1 MHAHAQLVAS
11 GLAFSYGPRS
21 ILRDISLSLAPG
33 DRVGI
38 VGPNGTGKSTLLRL
52 LAAEL
57 DPELGTV
64 AANPSAATVG
74 LMRQQL
80 DDQPDETVG
89 AFISRSTGVGAV
101 LAEFE
106 ASLVDVAEGAAGSDE
121 RYDTALSRYL
131 ATDASS
137 FDARTG
143 QAMDEVGLQGVELTD
158 KVAELSGGQRTKVN
172 LAAMLLASFDVLLL
186 DEPTNDLDQAGLDLL
201 ESMLVSQERAIAVV
215 SHDRTFLERVI
226 TSVYELE
233 DHAHTGKRFNGGFE
247 AWQHARDVARQQ
259 HYDAYDEF
267 NTKRSQLQA
276 RAQTQQQWSAAGV
289 RKAKTDKSEPDKNIK
304 AHRIATS
311 EKVAGKAKQTE
322 RALERL
328 ERNERVEAPWEPW
341 ELHLDFATAERSGTD
356 VAALHAATVRL
367 GEFTL
372 GPVDVA
378 VTAGDRIMITG
389 ENGFGQ
395 DHPAPGTVRRG
406 RTRFRLSTMLGRSA
420 QVSTLRQQR
429 KLFADAPSLL
439 RGFTDAV
446 GCDDQVARSQLAKLG
461 LDTQRIDR
469 PVADLSPGEQTRAA
483 LGLFAVRGSNVLVLD
498 EPTNHLDLPA
508 IEQLEA
514 ALQAFPHTVLLVT
527 HDRRLLEAV
536 TTNRHWHVEHG
547 QLVERR

>member
-341 ELHLDFATAERSGTD
+341 ELQLDFATAERSGTD

-389 ENGFGQ
+389 ENGSGKTTLLRALFGEVELDSGSVQ
-395 DHPAPGTVRRG
+395 
-406 RTRFRLSTMLGRSA
+406 LGRSV

-439 RGFTDAV
+439 RGFTDVV

-483 LGLFAVRGSNVLVLD
+483 LGLFAARGSNVLVLD

>member
-233 DHAHTGKRFNGGFE
+233 DHAHTGKRF
-247 AWQHARDVARQQ
+247 
-259 HYDAYDEF
+259 
-267 NTKRSQLQA
+267 KRWFRSMA
-276 RAQTQQQWSAAGV
+276 TRPRRSPSAA
-289 RKAKTDKSEPDKNIK
+289 
-304 AHRIATS
+304 
-311 EKVAGKAKQTE
+311 
-322 RALERL
+322 L
-328 ERNERVEAPWEPW
+328 
-341 ELHLDFATAERSGTD
+341 
-356 VAALHAATVRL
+356 
-367 GEFTL
+367 
-372 GPVDVA
+372 
-378 VTAGDRIMITG
+378 
-389 ENGFGQ
+389 
-395 DHPAPGTVRRG
+395 
-406 RTRFRLSTMLGRSA
+406 
-420 QVSTLRQQR
+420 
-429 KLFADAPSLL
+429 
-439 RGFTDAV
+439 
-446 GCDDQVARSQLAKLG
+446 
-461 LDTQRIDR
+461 
-469 PVADLSPGEQTRAA
+469 
-483 LGLFAVRGSNVLVLD
+483 
-498 EPTNHLDLPA
+498 
-508 IEQLEA
+508 
-514 ALQAFPHTVLLVT
+514 
-527 HDRRLLEAV
+527 
-536 TTNRHWHVEHG
+536 
-547 QLVERR
+547 

>member
-1 MHAHAQLVAS
+1 MHAHAQLIAT

-21 ILRDISLSLAPG
+21 ILRDISLTLAPG

-57 DPELGTV
+57 DPELGAV
-64 AANPSAATVG
+64 SANPSAATVG

-89 AFISRSTGVGAV
+89 AFVSRSTGVGAV

-137 FDARTG
+137 FAARTG
-143 QAMDEVGLQGVELTD
+143 QAMGEVGLQGVELTD
-158 KVAELSGGQRTKVN
+158 KVADLSGGQRTKVN

-201 ESMLVSQERAIAVV
+201 ESMLLSQERAIAVV

-267 NTKRSQLQA
+267 NAKRSQLQE
-276 RAQTQQQWSAAGV
+276 RAQTQQQWSTVGV
-289 RKAKTDKSEPDKNIK
+289 RKAKTDKSEPDKNIR

-311 EKVAGKAKQTE
+311 EKIAGKAKQTE

-341 ELHLDFATAERSGTD
+341 ELQLDFATAERSGTE
-356 VAALHAATVRL
+356 VATLTGATVKL
-367 GEFTL
+367 GDFTL

-389 ENGFGQ
+389 ENGSGKTTLLRALFGEVKLDSGSVQ
-395 DHPAPGTVRRG
+395 
-406 RTRFRLSTMLGRSA
+406 LGRSV

-439 RGFTDAV
+439 RGFTDVV

>member
-1 MHAHAQLVAS
+1 MHAHAQLIAT

-21 ILRDISLSLAPG
+21 ILRDISLTLAPG

-57 DPELGTV
+57 DPELGAV
-64 AANPSAATVG
+64 SANPSAATVG

-89 AFISRSTGVGAV
+89 AFVSRSTGVGAV

-137 FDARTG
+137 FAARTG
-143 QAMDEVGLQGVELTD
+143 QAMGEVGLQGVELTD
-158 KVAELSGGQRTKVN
+158 KVADLSGGQRTKVN

-201 ESMLVSQERAIAVV
+201 ESMLLGQERAIAVV

-267 NTKRSQLQA
+267 NAKRSQLQE
-276 RAQTQQQWSAAGV
+276 RAQTQQQWSTVGV
-289 RKAKTDKSEPDKNIK
+289 RKAKTDKSEPDKNIR

-311 EKVAGKAKQTE
+311 EKIAGKAKQTE

-341 ELHLDFATAERSGTD
+341 ELQLDFATAERSGTE
-356 VAALHAATVRL
+356 VATLTGATVKL
-367 GEFTL
+367 GDFTL

-389 ENGFGQ
+389 ENGSGKTTLLRALFGEVKL
-395 DHPAPGTVRRG
+395 DSGSHHV
-406 RTRFRLSTMLGRSA
+406 GRSA

-446 GCDDQVARSQLAKLG
+446 GCDDQVVRSQLAKLG

-483 LGLFAVRGSNVLVLD
+483 LGLFAARGSNVLVLD

-514 ALQAFPHTVLLVT
+514 ALQAFPPHRVCS
-527 HDRRLLEAV
+527 
-536 TTNRHWHVEHG
+536 
-547 QLVERR
+547 